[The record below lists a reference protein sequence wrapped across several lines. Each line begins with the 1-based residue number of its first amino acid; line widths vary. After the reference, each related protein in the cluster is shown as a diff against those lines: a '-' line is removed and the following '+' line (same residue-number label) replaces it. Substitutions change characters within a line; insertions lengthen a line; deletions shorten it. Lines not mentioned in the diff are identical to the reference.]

1 MFRQRLGLALACL
14 ALASL
19 LQGALAWWA
28 IGSAAAQVM
37 RGRVVSD
44 LLQGHLQLAASKQR
58 LRSWTSQALL
68 RAGASEAE
76 RDAHLREMRST
87 LDSLQ
92 GLARQAADL
101 EPDPERAQRDWRER
115 EETLAIL
122 RHSVDELDAA
132 LRDVRPLPNDADPT
146 ATWQAI
152 NQVFDTSQ
160 GQDLRQRVARTVA
173 REQAAVDRERE
184 AADRALARLAGGVL
198 LATLAIAMMAVA
210 LALYF
215 ARALRRPLEQLG
227 EGALALQRGRLEH
240 RMDERGA
247 DEFSAVARTL
257 NAMAD
262 ELQQHREREARAR
275 HELERQVQ
283 VRTGELQQALQAL
296 QQIDASRR
304 QLFADISHEL
314 RTPTTAIRGE
324 AEIALR
330 GPAKSGQ
337 DYRESLRRIVD
348 TAGQLGRVI
357 DDLLTVSRS
366 ESRTLSIEPRR
377 VAARVP
383 VQEALQQVQPLAQER
398 GLALHWHNRADA
410 GLQLWCDGARLR
422 QLLVLVL
429 DNAIRYSHAG
439 ARVELETG
447 TQDGHWLAVVRDQG
461 IGIAADE
468 LPRVFERHFRGE
480 QARRHRADGV
490 GLGLSLAHALAR
502 AHGGELSITSVP
514 AQGTTVTL
522 RLPLDTGEEP

>member
-28 IGSAAAQVM
+28 IGSATAQVM
-37 RGRVVSD
+37 RGRVASE
-44 LLQGHLQLAASKQR
+44 LLQGYLQLSDSKQR

-68 RAGASEAE
+68 RAGASAAE
-76 RDAHLREMRST
+76 RDVHLREMRAT
-87 LDSLQ
+87 LDALQ
-92 GLARQAADL
+92 ALAQRAADL

-122 RHSVDELDAA
+122 RHSVDELETA
-132 LRDVRPLPNDADPT
+132 LRDVRPLPTDADPA

-152 NQVFDTSQ
+152 TQVFDTSQ

-173 REQAAVDRERE
+173 REQAAVERERE
-184 AADRALARLAGGVL
+184 AADQALTRLAGGVL
-198 LATLAIAMMAVA
+198 LATLAIAMMAVG

-215 ARALRRPLEQLG
+215 AAALRRPLEQLG
-227 EGALALQRGRLEH
+227 ESAQALQRGELGH
-240 RMDERGA
+240 RMPVRGS

-257 NAMAD
+257 NAMAA
-262 ELQQHREREARAR
+262 ELQQHHEREVQAR

-283 VRTGELQQALQAL
+283 ARTGELQQALQAL
-296 QQIDASRR
+296 QQLDASRR

-330 GPAKSGQ
+330 GRPKSAE
-337 DYRESLRRIVD
+337 DYRETLRRIVE
-348 TAGQLGRVI
+348 TADQLGHVI
-357 DDLLTVSRS
+357 DDLLAVSRS
-366 ESRTLSIEPRR
+366 ESQSLRIEPRR
-377 VAARVP
+377 VAVAVP
-383 VQEALQQVQPLAQER
+383 VQEALQQVQALAHER
-398 GLALHWHNRADA
+398 GLSLQWHNQADIC
-410 GLQLWCDGARLR
+410 LQLWCDSARLR

-429 DNAIRYSHAG
+429 DNAIRYSNAG
-439 ARVELETG
+439 TQVLIETR

-461 IGIAADE
+461 IGIAAED
-468 LPRVFERHFRGE
+468 LPRVFERHFRSE

-490 GLGLSLAHALAR
+490 GLGLALAQALTR
-502 AHGGELSITSVP
+502 AHRGTLGIESTP
-514 AQGTTVTL
+514 GQGTSVTL
-522 RLPLDTGEEP
+522 RLPLESEESA